1 MVPHTI
7 LKLSLMT
14 LAMGARQLVVQDA
27 LEITW
32 CFAGSYLS
40 SLTPNTMVM
49 SSLLAG
55 AVMMTFFTG
64 PRRCCLASSAL
75 VNLPVDSTT
84 TCAPTAIPKLVR
96 IPILR
101 FFLKDKYLCTHSTH
115 FGMLL

>member
-55 AVMMTFFTG
+55 ALMMIFFTG
-64 PRRCCLASSAL
+64 PRRCCLASSSW
-75 VNLPVDSTT
+75 VNLPVEKVISTPPASNEDIT
-84 TCAPTAIPKLVR
+84 IVLGVNE
-96 IPILR
+96 
-101 FFLKDKYLCTHSTH
+101 DKYD
-115 FGMLL
+115 